1 MEFLK
6 YFLTLILATLG
17 VFFGCGLTVHLIAK
31 SFSALLG
38 RSSGRLFDVTAPIG
52 TPIHELGHAVMCKL
66 FGHKIV
72 KMKLWSPRAENGV
85 YGYVNH
91 SYSRRNLWA
100 RFGNLFIG
108 MGPLFSGLGVT
119 VFMLW
124 LCFPSL
130 WESYLEHS
138 RGMIY
143 ASEILGEKL
152 PLGEIWS
159 GIWMLLRGSFDA
171 LRRDWLRSL
180 LGLAVILPVSLHVSL
195 SPQDV
200 KASLGSLPVVLGMLA
215 LFSCATFWTPLRTTI
230 LASLWLFNLRLI
242 SLFALVI
249 GFALVWLALALTVRL
264 IRFVIGCF

>member
-1 MEFLK
+1 MNFWN
-6 YFLTLILATLG
+6 YFFTLILATLG
-17 VFFGCGLTVHLIAK
+17 VFFGCGLTVHLIAR

-38 RSSGRLFDVTAPIG
+38 RSSGRLFDITAPIG
-52 TPIHELGHAVMCKL
+52 TPIHELGHAVMCKI

-91 SYSRRNLWA
+91 SYSKRNLWA

-119 VFMLW
+119 VFVLW
-124 LCFPSL
+124 LCFPNL
-130 WESYLEHS
+130 WDAYLAHS
-138 RGMIY
+138 SNMIY
-143 ASEILGEKL
+143 TSKILGEKL
-152 PLGEIWS
+152 PLGDLWA
-159 GIWMLLRGSFDA
+159 GIWMLLRGTVASFGE
-171 LRRDWLRSL
+171 DWFRSL
-180 LGLAVILPVSLHVSL
+180 LGLAVILPISLHISL

-200 KASLGSLPVVLGMLA
+200 KASLGSLPVVLGILA
-215 LFSCATFWTPLRTTI
+215 VFSCATFWTPLGGTI

-249 GFALVWLALALTVRL
+249 GFSLVWLTLALTVRL
-264 IRFVIGCF
+264 IKFVIGCF

>member
-1 MEFLK
+1 MTFLN
-6 YFLTLILATLG
+6 YYLTLILATLG

-31 SFSALLG
+31 CFSALLG
-38 RSSGRLFDVTAPIG
+38 RSSGRLFDITAPIG

-91 SYSRRNLWA
+91 SYSKRNLWA

-119 VFMLW
+119 VFVLW
-124 LCFPSL
+124 LCFPNL
-130 WESYLEHS
+130 WSAYLSHS
-138 RGMIY
+138 SGMIY
-143 ASEILGEKL
+143 ASGILGEKL
-152 PLGEIWS
+152 PIGELWA
-159 GIWMLLRGSFDA
+159 GIWMLLRGIFASFGG
-171 LRRDWLRSL
+171 DWLRSL
-180 LGLAVILPVSLHVSL
+180 LGLIVILPISLHVSL
-195 SPQDV
+195 SPQDI
-200 KASLGSLPVVLGMLA
+200 KASLGSLPVVLAILA
-215 LFSCATFWTPLRTTI
+215 VFSCATFWTPVGGTV

-249 GFALVWLALALTVRL
+249 GFALVWLALALVIRL
-264 IRFVIGCF
+264 IKFVIACF